1 MGSRGEPPAGVPSA
15 VTALAGPSWKV
26 SLWTD
31 PVPGCVH
38 ESCKHARGGVCGGSR
53 ATHLPFPHRKPTSLR
68 SMLFILAP
76 TAASWPP
83 EGLTA
88 SSSSGMSWE
97 VGPCAQAS
105 PVPSVQPHPRR
116 APWWVRAWGL
126 ASSHLEHAGGSGQM
140 TPGKNSGPTA
150 SGKGRAPLLGLRPAG
165 RGGLSSDGPFG
176 VVGALQGW
184 ALEQV
189 PGVCQARPPNVTE
202 LSGLSLKAS
211 VSYLPC
217 VLQRGMY

>member
-1 MGSRGEPPAGVPSA
+1 MGNRGEPPAGVPSA

-31 PVPGCVH
+31 PVPGYVH

-83 EGLTA
+83 EGQTA

-105 PVPSVQPHPRR
+105 PMPSVQPHPRR
-116 APWWVRAWGL
+116 APWWVRAWGPCVF
-126 ASSHLEHAGGSGQM
+126 SPGTFWGQW
-140 TPGKNSGPTA
+140 PDDPWQE
-150 SGKGRAPLLGLRPAG
+150 
-165 RGGLSSDGPFG
+165 F
-176 VVGALQGW
+176 W
-184 ALEQV
+184 AYCFWEGQSPP
-189 PGVCQARPPNVTE
+189 PGVEACREGRVKLRWSLWGGGGATGLGPRAGPWGLPGQAT
-202 LSGLSLKAS
+202 
-211 VSYLPC
+211 
-217 VLQRGMY
+217 